1 MAFSAVA
8 RMETLQTLV
17 PSLHVVVL
25 LWPVTRTIWD
35 GLASAFALGLF
46 MSLLPSW
53 LTFICDWLFV
63 MKSGRQLQL
72 QVQTWYFWFLVVF
85 VLMVTA
91 IGSSLFYTI
100 TRLAQRPGE
109 IFSLLATTLPYAT
122 HFYLSYFPL
131 QWSVYALEATRSH
144 VALRYLA
151 LRVLW
156 GSQRAVEACQP
167 EDQAMLGCVRLA
179 PLGVSFEELWHRG
192 ALCAHGAAAGHGAP
206 FLQPLTAHLRAGLHL
221 LLHLPGDLLP
231 RSRRGVGSWK
241 VPP

>member
-1 MAFSAVA
+1 
-8 RMETLQTLV
+8 METLQTLV

-53 LTFICDWLFV
+53 LMFICDWLFV

-156 GSQRAVEACQP
+156 GSQHAVEACQP
-167 EDQAMLGCVRLA
+167 EDQAMLGEGKSDVQI
-179 PLGVSFEELWHRG
+179 EELWHWG
-192 ALCAHGAAAGHGAP
+192 ALCAHGPAACHGAP
-206 FLQPLTAHLRAGLHL
+206 L
-221 LLHLPGDLLP
+221 L
-231 RSRRGVGSWK
+231 
-241 VPP
+241 